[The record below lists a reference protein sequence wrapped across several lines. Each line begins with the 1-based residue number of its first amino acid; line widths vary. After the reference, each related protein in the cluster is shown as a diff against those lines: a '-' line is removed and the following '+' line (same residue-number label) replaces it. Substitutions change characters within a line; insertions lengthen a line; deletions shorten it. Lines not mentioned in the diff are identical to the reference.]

1 MYRSA
6 DRGDKSPLKDAPSML
21 TCSIRYIPPNF
32 RMSRIEA
39 HYPSLKYTKPPSL
52 IIEVLAVCLILLA
65 F

>member
-1 MYRSA
+1 MYRST
-6 DRGDKSPLKDAPSML
+6 DRGDKSPFKDAPSML
-21 TCSIRYIPPNF
+21 TCSIATIPPNF

-39 HYPSLKYTKPPSL
+39 HYSSLKTLGL

>member
-6 DRGDKSPLKDAPSML
+6 DRGDKSPFKDAPSML
-21 TCSIRYIPPNF
+21 TCSIATIPPNF

-39 HYPSLKYTKPPSL
+39 HYPSLGQ